1 MKKVIFVAALTLV
14 SGSSV
19 AAITDTCQQYF
30 DDVDALIV
38 QASKTSDQAKQQME
52 AMKPQLEEAKK
63 QLAELPAENQDAG
76 CKQGAAALVQM
87 KQSMG
92 IQ

>member
-1 MKKVIFVAALTLV
+1 MKKTILIAALTLA
-14 SGSSV
+14 SGSSF

-38 QASKTSDQAKQQME
+38 EASKTSEQAKQQME
-52 AMKPQLEEAKK
+52 AMKPQLEQAKK
-63 QLAELPAENQDAG
+63 QLAELPAESQEAG
-76 CKQGAAALVQM
+76 CKQGAAALVQI

-92 IQ
+92 IK

>member
-1 MKKVIFVAALTLV
+1 MKKIIFAAALTLV
-14 SGSSV
+14 SGSSF
-19 AAITDTCQQYF
+19 AAITETCQKYF

-38 QASKTSDQAKQQME
+38 QASKTNDQAKQQME
-52 AMKPQLEEAKK
+52 ALKPQLEQAKK

-76 CKQGAAALVQM
+76 CKQGSDALVQM

>member
-1 MKKVIFVAALTLV
+1 MKKIIFVAALTLV
-14 SGSSV
+14 SGSSF
-19 AAITDTCQQYF
+19 AAITETCQKYF

-52 AMKPQLEEAKK
+52 AMKPQLEQAKK
-63 QLAELPAENQDAG
+63 QLADLPAENQDAG
-76 CKQGAAALVQM
+76 CKQGSAALAQM